1 MPLSESRKRANSKW
15 DKENLKMLVTKV
27 RRDDAEK
34 FAQLCKE
41 NNLSVHKAIKS
52 FVMDCLS
59 KNAIPVYDPPTGV
72 QGQIDPPAAEEKQEG
87 E

>member
-1 MPLSESRKRANSKW
+1 MPLRESQKRANAKW
-15 DKENLKMLVTKV
+15 NKENLKTISTKV
-27 RRDDAEK
+27 SKPFADAFLALCQEK
-34 FAQLCKE
+34 NE
-41 NNLSVHKAIKS
+41 SVHSVIKS

-72 QGQIDPPAAEEKQEG
+72 QGQIAPPAAEEKQEG